1 MDPSERITSNA
12 MIENILLESPVKSED
27 DESDDDEDVI
37 NKSKIKENQHDKDE
51 ETHEQTRIANNNTP
65 EKVLQNV
72 LSIEENGSGKT
83 SSCKRKLFKSEG
95 KEIKKSK
102 KKIFSD
108 DFQRIGYSSD
118 DENKTSLEYT
128 VSVRTLSET
137 KRSELNPYVNLGKPS
152 DIRGKRSAKDMDW
165 NIDNMK
171 KVKRSK
177 VTSDSEDENCKE
189 NMPDGCCEGNVETS
203 NTSNEHL
210 ANEDDS
216 MKQDESGKKKS
227 TADSKNRKPKK
238 YKEKENTDSESLSDG
253 EYNNES
259 DEKHAKKKKTGKPR
273 ITKKKKSQDSDLNE
287 NSEESETDNKL
298 AKKKKTAKLRIP
310 KEKKSEKEDS
320 DLSEDSEESQSD
332 ENYKKEKKTAKS
344 IITKKKKSEDSD
356 LNEDSEE
363 SESDE
368 KHTKNEK
375 TAKPR
380 IAKKKKSQD
389 SDLSEDNEESQSDE
403 ESGPKLKFEGPKKG
417 QVKSKNKDGQKTK
430 KSVKPINKK
439 KENKSQEDDLS
450 EGSQSDEENCPVPKS
465 ESRDSHNISTSEDS
479 SAENSEQESKRDEC
493 KHKQKKVRDE
503 DTNPHNNPR
512 IIKLKKFLRLA
523 GIRIK
528 NYAEFWEGCN
538 SVKAKI
544 EKIVQHMENLGL
556 KGPPSRSSC
565 IKLRKKLEKKNEI
578 AQLDVS
584 NILDTPDKKY
594 QGKRTRN
601 MSSRRA
607 EKSQPEK
614 RVVNEACERQYARLR
629 LLCSS
634 SDED

>member
-1 MDPSERITSNA
+1 MDPSEKITSNV

-27 DESDDDEDVI
+27 DESDNDEDII

-189 NMPDGCCEGNVETS
+189 NMPDGCSEGNVETS
-203 NTSNEHL
+203 NTPNEHL
-210 ANEDDS
+210 VNEDDS
-216 MKQDESGKKKS
+216 LEQDESGKKKS
-227 TADSKNRKPKK
+227 TADS
-238 YKEKENTDSESLSDG
+238 
-253 EYNNES
+253 
-259 DEKHAKKKKTGKPR
+259 
-273 ITKKKKSQDSDLNE
+273 
-287 NSEESETDNKL
+287 
-298 AKKKKTAKLRIP
+298 
-310 KEKKSEKEDS
+310 
-320 DLSEDSEESQSD
+320 
-332 ENYKKEKKTAKS
+332 
-344 IITKKKKSEDSD
+344 
-356 LNEDSEE
+356 

-368 KHTKNEK
+368 KHTKNKK

-403 ESGPKLKFEGPKKG
+403 ESGPKLKFEGPKKE
-417 QVKSKNKDGQKTK
+417 QVKSKKN
-430 KSVKPINKK
+430 NKK

-479 SAENSEQESKRDEC
+479 SADNSEQESKRDES

-629 LLCSS
+629 
-634 SDED
+634 SDTPFNYSKHRLD